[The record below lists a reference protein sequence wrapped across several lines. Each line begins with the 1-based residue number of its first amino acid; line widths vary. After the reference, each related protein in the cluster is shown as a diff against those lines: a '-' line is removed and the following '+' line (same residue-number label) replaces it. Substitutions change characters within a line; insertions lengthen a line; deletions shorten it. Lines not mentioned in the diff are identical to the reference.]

1 MPSTR
6 NSGTLP
12 DSLLMNDQILEN
24 IIFKSLIGM
33 SGFIATFELNHIN
46 EILGALVGLATLIY
60 MTASAVKVIR
70 ELRDK

>member
-1 MPSTR
+1 LPSTR

>member
-1 MPSTR
+1 
-6 NSGTLP
+6 
-12 DSLLMNDQILEN
+12 
-24 IIFKSLIGM
+24 M

>member
-1 MPSTR
+1 
-6 NSGTLP
+6 
-12 DSLLMNDQILEN
+12 MNDQILEN

-33 SGFIATFELNHIN
+33 SGFIATFELNNIN